1 MKERYQ
7 QLWALQAVDKELKTL
22 TTRLESIP
30 TRIAGLKKAAADL
43 RAGLETALAGIVEHR
58 KLYKLAEVEL
68 KAAEDKINGYS
79 VQLYSAKTNEQ
90 YKAFLKEIE
99 AQKKLKS
106 DIEDRMIVLME
117 ETETLDRQAKA
128 DQARLGDLDA
138 DTARKVALLEAEQ
151 AELEAAVAERQET
164 RARLVAELPADILK
178 RYERIR
184 ESKAGIAIATVQKE
198 RCSGCLSP
206 IPAQR
211 IVEIARQ
218 DRLYICEAC
227 GRIIITARD

>member
-1 MKERYQ
+1 MKQRYQ
-7 QLWALQAVDKELKTL
+7 QLWALQQIDGELKTL

-30 TRIAGLKKAAADL
+30 TRITELKKAAADL
-43 RAGLETALAGIVEHR
+43 KAGLDSARAGIVEHR

-68 KAAEDKINGYS
+68 KAAEEKINNYS

-99 AQKKLKS
+99 TQKKLKS
-106 DIEDRMIVLME
+106 GIEDRMIVVME
-117 ETETLDRQAKA
+117 ETEVLDRQAKTDEA
-128 DQARLGDLDA
+128 KFGELDV
-138 DTARKVALLEAEQ
+138 DTSRKVGLLESEQ
-151 AELEAAVAERQET
+151 VELQAAVDERRTLREK
-164 RARLVAELPADILK
+164 LIAELPADILK

-184 ESKAGIAIATVQKE
+184 QNKAGIAIATVQKE

-211 IVEIARQ
+211 IVEIERE

-227 GRIIITARD
+227 GRIIITARN